1 MIILISIGITILFLL
16 AIFLVGIIGAWLIEQ
31 FFGLGE

>member
-16 AIFLVGIIGAWLIEQ
+16 GIFLVGIIGTWLIEH

>member
-1 MIILISIGITILFLL
+1 MIVLISIGITILFLL